1 MYLCIHC
8 NLYLLILY
16 SCTYNNIYR
25 IRIICIACF
34 FCLSILIWFVW
45 LFCYCCVLICWLF
58 DCLCL
63 TYVCCYSSIYLCHI
77 HSCIYLFVHLFTVCM
92 CVCVFCFLV
101 NLIIYR
107 LIYSMIGWLNLG
119 SIDQCMVYLLV
130 YKDLRFNLSLY
141 ICHFFRAIWPL
152 IYARLHSSIDG
163 LIHELI
169 QCIIYRVH
177 LFLPSLSCLFIDPTI
192 HVLVSF

>member
-1 MYLCIHC
+1 MYLFIHC
-8 NLYLLILY
+8 NLYVLILY
-16 SCTYNNIYR
+16 SCTYIYDIY
-25 IRIICIACF
+25 IRMICIAYF

-45 LFCYCCVLICWLF
+45 LFCYCCVLICWLL

-63 TYVCCYSSIYLCHI
+63 TYLCCYLSIYLCHV

-92 CVCVFCFLV
+92 CVFCFFV

-152 IYARLHSSIDG
+152 IYARLHSSIHG
-163 LIHELI
+163 LIHGLI
-169 QCIIYRVH
+169 QCIMIPRVH

-192 HVLVSF
+192 HVLVWF